1 MNTVAD
7 SGLVE
12 TKARS
17 GRGSVVALR
26 PPVGPVG
33 PVGPGQSSGRGE
45 APGNS
50 PGF

>member
-33 PVGPGQSSGRGE
+33 PGQSSGRGE